1 MQKFQGHRRHA
12 CHQKNVYINLDFF
25 LSKLR
30 LSCMQETMDVG
41 AIIIVTEKYSRLLD
55 AIRITIQQAR

>member
-1 MQKFQGHRRHA
+1 MQKFQRHHQHA
-12 CHQKNVYINLDFF
+12 CHRRNVYINLDFF